1 MSGLAASSWR
11 SIDTS
16 TNLVRDKIERNDGV
30 LDPFCLFTASSG
42 NLKPHCSVRALTFN
56 DLCGEQFIDWV
67 LGHPAQLNY
76 TNCF

>member
-42 NLKPHCSVRALTFN
+42 NLKAHCSVHALTFTTYVVN
-56 DLCGEQFIDWV
+56 SLLTGFLDIPLS
-67 LGHPAQLNY
+67 
-76 TNCF
+76 